1 MSQSDWFKMGTKQRE
16 ANLKRFHAKGM
27 SHVANVDNIP
37 PTSGDST
44 GDSCS
49 GVHPPMKRVRLSVNL
64 GDEGIRSVPPAVLNS
79 IAERAEKLLNCEGS
93 IVCAPVTSG
102 KVAYMVESQT
112 FERSH
117 YVDVCKNGKVTC
129 ADCPSWKASK
139 ICAHALAVAE
149 KQGVTAKYLK

>member
-16 ANLKRFHAKGM
+16 AHLKPFHAKGM

-37 PTSGDST
+37 PTSGDIDNT
-44 GDSCS
+44 GASCS
-49 GVHPPMKRVRLSVNL
+49 GVHPPMKRVRLSVDL

-79 IAERAEKLLNCEGS
+79 IAERAEKLLNWEGS

-112 FERSH
+112 SERPH
-117 YVDVCKNGKVTC
+117 YVDVCKNGKVT
-129 ADCPSWKASK
+129 
-139 ICAHALAVAE
+139 
-149 KQGVTAKYLK
+149 